1 MTDEDRGAGSDQGS
15 WTVRVLGGA
24 LGAALTLGS
33 LAWAAD
39 VYRRVGL
46 EIYNEQFYAAM
57 LAVGIAL
64 VFVIMPA
71 RRKTPRTHVP
81 WYDAL
86 AALVGVGACVYVAI
100 NYEQIFE
107 NLTDKPLDGMIV
119 SIIIIALCAEGLR
132 RTAGKILF
140 FFLVGFIVF
149 GLLGHLVPGEFQGE
163 EVALDDMLIYLGID
177 SNGLFGIAMRVSTTI
192 VIAFVFFGNM
202 LRPAGGG
209 AFFTELSTAL
219 MGRYRG
225 GSSKIAI
232 VASSLFGSISGSA
245 VSNVVSTGVITI
257 PMMREGGYPAH
268 SAAAIEAVASTGG
281 QLMPPMMG
289 AAAFVM
295 AELLETQYKEVVLA
309 ALIPAIL
316 YYVALF
322 IQSDLQAA
330 RDGIGRVDEADI
342 PKRWPVVK
350 AGWIFIVPFVVIIL
364 ALFEW
369 NLQPETAALYAAG
382 TLLPI
387 GLLLGYK
394 GRRMRVE
401 EIWTTLSRTGFN
413 VVEILMIGAA
423 AGMIMGVL
431 NITGL
436 GFGLSLALVKFAQ
449 GNLLVLLVLAA
460 LVCIVLGMGMPTLGV
475 VPAGRAARRAVDH
488 RARRADDVGPSVRPV
503 LRHDVDD
510 HATGGHRR
518 VRRRQRGQ
526 GGRHEDRLRRG
537 GFRMVGLCRPLPVRG
552 GARADHAGR
561 AVARRPDVRDSGG
574 RRLAGFDRRR
584 RLFHP
589 TAGRGAARPVRDR
602 GPRPPVPGRCL
613 YVGGL
618 DRLAG
623 GRAGGAAV
631 DARIDNRAETLRG
644 RIGDRQWQI

>member
-1 MTDEDRGAGSDQGS
+1 M
-15 WTVRVLGGA
+15 LGGT

-57 LAVGIAL
+57 LAVGLAL

-71 RRKTPRTHVP
+71 RRKTPRPYVP

-100 NYEQIFE
+100 YYEPIFE
-107 NLTDKPLDGMIV
+107 SLTDKPLDGMIV
-119 SIIIIALCAEGLR
+119 SVIIIALCAEGLR
-132 RTAGKILF
+132 RTAGKVLF
-140 FFLVGFIVF
+140 FFLIGFIIF

-163 EVALDDMLIYLGID
+163 NVALDDMLIYLGID

-202 LRPAGGG
+202 LTPAGG
-209 AFFTELSTAL
+209 ADFFTDLSTAL

-257 PMMREGGYPAH
+257 PMMRRGGYPAH

-309 ALIPAIL
+309 ALIPAVL

-342 PKRWPVVK
+342 PKRWPVIK

-369 NLQPETAALYAAG
+369 NLQPETAALYAAA

-387 GLLLGYK
+387 GLFIGYQ
-394 GRRMRVE
+394 GRRMPLR
-401 EIWTTLSRTGFN
+401 EIWSTLSRTGFN

-475 VPAGRAARRAVDH
+475 YLLVALLVAPSIIELGVPTMSAHLFVLYYGMMSMITPPVAIAAFAAASVGKADAMKTGYAAVAFGWSAYVVPFLFVAAPELIMQGEPWRVGLTFVTAVVGVWLVSIGVVGYFTRSLDSAQRILFAIAGLALLFPAGAFSWALWTD
-488 RARRADDVGPSVRPV
+488 
-503 LRHDVDD
+503 
-510 HATGGHRR
+510 
-518 VRRRQRGQ
+518 
-526 GGRHEDRLRRG
+526 
-537 GFRMVGLCRPLPVRG
+537 
-552 GARADHAGR
+552 
-561 AVARRPDVRDSGG
+561 
-574 RRLAGFDRRR
+574 LAGFA
-584 RLFHP
+584 L
-589 TAGRGAARPVRDR
+589 
-602 GPRPPVPGRCL
+602 
-613 YVGGL
+613 
-618 DRLAG
+618 
-623 GRAGGAAV
+623 AAV
-631 DARIDNRAETLRG
+631 LLTREYTVRRTPSAAE
-644 RIGDRQWQI
+644 